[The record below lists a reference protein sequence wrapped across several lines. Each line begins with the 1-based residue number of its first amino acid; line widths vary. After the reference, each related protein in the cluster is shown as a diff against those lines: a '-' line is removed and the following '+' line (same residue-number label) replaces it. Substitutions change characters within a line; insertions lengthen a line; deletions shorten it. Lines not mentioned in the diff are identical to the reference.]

1 MNSSEDRSS
10 IFLCGDIFERRELL
24 RVCHVLDIDRIVGRD
39 EEISAVGHA
48 LGPGTRG
55 SPPETTIIYWKTG
68 TGKSLVTRCVSRQA
82 QREAESHDTDFRF
95 AYVDC
100 SDYQSDAKASREM
113 ARQLSDAS
121 DTQTNIPRV
130 GIGAANYRDITWEL
144 LDTHDIDVFV
154 AVLDEV
160 DKLDDDELLR
170 SLTRAKES
178 GKSDAHIGA
187 ICVSNKIEY
196 RDRLNERLDSSLQ
209 DTELVFDPYDADQI
223 RAILENRTDAFVNG
237 ALEQGVIP
245 KVSALTAQE
254 HGDARE
260 AVDTLYEAGRIA
272 EKEEASTITEEH
284 VANAVQQAEINR
296 FKQLVSGTTPHVK
309 HILRTLAIL
318 TADNP
323 GQQSFSTS
331 EIYEAYTKLVATEGA
346 TPLSEDRVYRL
357 LKEQSFLGVTE
368 SEHTGGGHGEGRVA
382 NRVCS
387 GSDPV
392 SMAVAT
398 ALRHETQMRKVR
410 LAREP
415 ERPTCQ
421 LTYFRRID

>member
-1 MNSSEDRSS
+1 
-10 IFLCGDIFERRELL
+10 
-24 RVCHVLDIDRIVGRD
+24 
-39 EEISAVGHA
+39 
-48 LGPGTRG
+48 
-55 SPPETTIIYWKTG
+55 
-68 TGKSLVTRCVSRQA
+68 
-82 QREAESHDTDFRF
+82 
-95 AYVDC
+95 
-100 SDYQSDAKASREM
+100 
-113 ARQLSDAS
+113 
-121 DTQTNIPRV
+121 
-130 GIGAANYRDITWEL
+130 
-144 LDTHDIDVFV
+144 
-154 AVLDEV
+154 
-160 DKLDDDELLR
+160 
-170 SLTRAKES
+170 
-178 GKSDAHIGA
+178 
-187 ICVSNKIEY
+187 
-196 RDRLNERLDSSLQ
+196 
-209 DTELVFDPYDADQI
+209 
-223 RAILENRTDAFVNG
+223 
-237 ALEQGVIP
+237 
-245 KVSALTAQE
+245 
-254 HGDARE
+254 
-260 AVDTLYEAGRIA
+260 LYEAGRIA

-368 SEHTGGGHGEGRVA
+368 SEHTGGGHGKGRVA